1 MIDKDIMKFI
11 KYLQAYHGG
20 DVMEIKEMIKMKIKL
35 NKKRFENNLNKN
47 NQNFQ
52 NINAVMDNEQE
63 KYLNVFEMIDLLN
76 ELYEEKEQLKRQ
88 INYNA
93 EYLTDVELNYVK
105 LNEEHEHLKKK
116 ISGLMEK
123 ALKELFGERYRLIED
138 IKINDEHDNQ
148 RNKSIKNL
156 IKEKK

>member
-1 MIDKDIMKFI
+1 MIDKDIMEFI

-52 NINAVMDNEQE
+52 DINAVKDNEQE

-76 ELYEEKEQLKRQ
+76 ELHEEKEQLKRQ

-116 ISGLMEK
+116 
-123 ALKELFGERYRLIED
+123 
-138 IKINDEHDNQ
+138 
-148 RNKSIKNL
+148 
-156 IKEKK
+156 

>member
-20 DVMEIKEMIKMKIKL
+20 DVMEIKEMIKMKSKL

-52 NINAVMDNEQE
+52 DINAVKDNEQE

-76 ELYEEKEQLKRQ
+76 ELHEEKEQLKRQ

-116 ISGLMEK
+116 NKWFDGK
-123 ALKELFGERYRLIED
+123 G
-138 IKINDEHDNQ
+138 IK
-148 RNKSIKNL
+148 RTFR
-156 IKEKK
+156 

>member
-52 NINAVMDNEQE
+52 NINAVKDNEQE

-76 ELYEEKEQLKRQ
+76 ELHEEKEQLKRQ

-93 EYLTDVELNYVK
+93 ECLTDVELNHVK
-105 LNEEHEHLKKK
+105 LEEQYKK
-116 ISGLMEK
+116 LQE
-123 ALKELFGERYRLIED
+123 ELFESERAYIHERYYHKSEIRTEIE
-138 IKINDEHDNQ
+138 EL
-148 RNKSIKNL
+148 RN
-156 IKEKK
+156 EFKKRFGRDFE